1 MSSPALLRSRAPLW
15 FSHPGLAVFLITL
28 AVYAA
33 LVPWMVRVWPRT
45 GDEPHYLLAAHSLAF
60 DGDLDL
66 ANNYARRDYLS
77 FYGDSNLTPHTRPGP
92 NGQAVLTHN
101 LGLSILIAPA
111 YRLGGLAGVEYFLA
125 ALGALLAANVY
136 LLGYEITQHWLA
148 AAVGWIAV
156 SFTPPILWYVFLV
169 YPEMVAGLCIIVVL
183 RHLFHPRSPAPLLP
197 VTPLPRHLVTLRH
210 SSREAV
216 ISAFAMAFLPWLSSR
231 YLPIFS
237 LLVLGAV
244 LRAWKDRSRGRLRF
258 AVALGGLAGLGA
270 YLLFSQWLYGSA
282 SPAASYAGPA
292 ALTFEGPFPFVR
304 FARGLVGWLVDNQ
317 RGLLITAPIYAAAL
331 WGGALLLRRRPALG
345 LAVLLPFVA
354 MLITVAVWGGFWIG
368 WEHSARFL
376 VAALP
381 PLGAGVAYLWAAGRR
396 VIVIPVTA
404 ILLGLSLAFGR
415 AVIAKP
421 IAGILSSPIE
431 MLKPQLDLENVA
443 PAMAGYAFIP
453 AGHDAVVG
461 QASDPGWEV
470 PAGQSGIVLRQVNV
484 PEFPFGWYTA
494 RLPMEATGARPDA
507 PVAHVKVFSPRGG
520 TYFSQTVYAR
530 DLTRG
535 VFTFNFKSPLYD
547 GWAFP
552 PTVIVSATG
561 QADLSLG
568 TLTIEPESFH
578 ALILPAVWLA
588 GLTLLGALVIA
599 RAGEPRPIPLTLPRP
614 VIVICALAA
623 IVSLG
628 WSLRPHPRTYA
639 TVGLER
645 NVGAIVSDPLAS
657 GGKAMEARPDAGQE
671 AGMLAVTLP
680 EIYAPGRY
688 RLTVSL
694 RALPAGS
701 DPGPSLSVANAR
713 VFASEVEKFAK
724 GWDVQGR
731 DLPVDGQYHRFAFD
745 FENPRQQ
752 ALTFILDY
760 PGTTGLRADEIVVE
774 PRP

>member
-1 MSSPALLRSRAPLW
+1 MSSPPPPHARVPLR
-15 FSHPGLAVFLITL
+15 FSHPGLAVFLITF

-33 LVPWMVRVWPRT
+33 LVPWMVRVWQRT
-45 GDEPHYLLAAHSLAF
+45 GDEPHYVLAAHSLAF

-101 LGLSILIAPA
+101 LGLSFLIAPA
-111 YRLGGLAGVEYFLA
+111 YRLGGFVGVEYFLA

-148 AAVGWIAV
+148 AAAGWIAV
-156 SFTPPILWYVFLV
+156 SFTPPVLWYVFLI
-169 YPEMVAGLCIIVVL
+169 YPEMAAGLCIIVVL
-183 RHLFHPRSPAPLLP
+183 RHLLGNWDFGFGISP
-197 VTPLPRHLVTLRH
+197 LRVVPY
-210 SSREAV
+210 ALCL
-216 ISAFAMAFLPWLSSR
+216 AFLPWLSSR
-231 YLPIFS
+231 YLPIFG

-244 LRAWKDRSRGRLRF
+244 LRAWKDRSRGWLRF
-258 AVALGGLAGLGA
+258 AVALGGLAGLGV
-270 YLLFSQWLYGSA
+270 YLLFSQWLYGNA

-292 ALTFEGPFPFVR
+292 ALTLEGPFPLIRFVR
-304 FARGLVGWLVDNQ
+304 GLCGWLVDNQ
-317 RGLLITAPIYAAAL
+317 RGLLITAPIYIAAL
-331 WGGALLLRRRPALG
+331 WGGALLLLQRKPVLG

-354 MLITVAVWGGFWIG
+354 MLVPAAVWGGFWIG

-396 VIVIPVTA
+396 AIVIPVSA

-415 AVIAKP
+415 AVIARP
-421 IAGILSSPIE
+421 IAGILSSPVE
-431 MLKPQLDLENVA
+431 MLKPRLDLENFV
-443 PAMAGYAFIP
+443 PAMARYAFIP

-461 QASDPGWEV
+461 QASDPSWEV
-470 PAGQSGIVLRQVNV
+470 PAGQSGIVLRQVDV

-494 RLPMEATGARPDA
+494 RLPMESKGAIADA
-507 PVAHVKVFSPRGG
+507 PVAHIKVFSPRGG
-520 TYFSQTVYAR
+520 NYFSQTVYAR

-578 ALILPAVWLA
+578 ALILPAVWLT
-588 GLTLLGALVIA
+588 GLTLLGALVVA
-599 RAGEPRPIPLTLPRP
+599 RVSEPRPASLRLPGP
-614 VIVICALAA
+614 VIAVCALAA

-628 WSLRPHPRTYA
+628 GSLRPHPRTYA
-639 TVGLER
+639 TVDLER
-645 NVGAIVSDPLAS
+645 NVGAIVSDPSAN
-657 GGKAMEARPDAGQE
+657 GGRAMEARPDAGQE
-671 AGMLAVTLP
+671 AGRLAVTLP

-688 RLTVSL
+688 RLTISL
-694 RALPAGS
+694 RAFPAAS
-701 DPGPSLSVANAR
+701 DPGPSPSVADVR
-713 VFASEVEKFAK
+713 VFASEVEKLAK
-724 GWDVQGR
+724 RWDVRSQ
-731 DLPVDGQYHRFAFD
+731 DLPVDGQYHRFAFM

-760 PGTTGLRADEIVVE
+760 PATAGLRADEIVVE
-774 PRP
+774 PWP